1 MSKQREIP
9 IVFATDRNYL
19 APCYMALF
27 SAVKNMSQ
35 DIKYTFFV
43 LLPDTIQKEEL
54 VSFEKLSNQN
64 DLIDIRFCYIADDDL
79 KVCLSGSELVNH
91 ITYITYYRFLIPE
104 LLYSYDKCIYI
115 DVDTVIKGS
124 LEKLYDI
131 DLTGNYI
138 AGVKNVFADTMP
150 GSESYKN
157 RCLELGIDS
166 LETYV
171 NAGVLLMNLEELRK
185 DKIQEKWLASSR
197 EKEYLYND
205 QDIINS
211 VCYGKIKLIDYKYN
225 VFPDYC
231 RDLSLT
237 FKLLSQDYSKAA
249 KSPVII
255 HYVSKEK
262 PWISKYFFMANHWW
276 VNCKETEPE
285 FRNGLLETF
294 LSNNKTKI
302 SKVQH
307 LKLKLK
313 QIEVLELLSVYRG
326 SYWNTFK
333 SYVKKTFYKQYYTKK
348 GYEIEIGVGT
358 QFNKDFSLEMTGEKS
373 SVCIGKNF
381 YSKEDGR
388 LLCAN
393 GNLAIEDDVFL
404 NYNVSITCHEKVV
417 IGAGTTIANNVV
429 IVDHDHDVYGLNFET
444 SPVIIGKNV
453 WIGANATIL
462 KGVTIGDGAIV
473 AAGAVVNR
481 DVEND
486 SIVGGVPAKCIK
498 KNKFDDL
505 R

>member
-27 SAVKNMSQ
+27 SAVKNMSRH
-35 DIKYTFFV
+35 IRYTFFV

-54 VSFEKLSNQN
+54 VVFEKLSNQN
-64 DLIDIRFCYIADDDL
+64 DPIDIRFCFIADDDL
-79 KVCLSGSELVNH
+79 NVCLSGSELVNH
-91 ITYITYYRFLIPE
+91 ITYTTYYRFLIPG
-104 LLYSYDKCIYI
+104 LLDSYDKCIYI

-138 AGVKNVFADTMP
+138 AGVKNVFADTLP
-150 GSESYKN
+150 GSDSYKN
-157 RCLELGIDS
+157 RCLELGINS

-262 PWISKYFFMANHWW
+262 PWISKYFFMADLWW
-276 VNCKETEPE
+276 ENCKETEKE
-285 FRNGLLETF
+285 FRKGILADF
-294 LSNNKTKI
+294 LKKSKTKI

-307 LKLKLK
+307 LKLALK
-313 QIEVLELLSVYRG
+313 QIKVIELLYGYLTKDRG
-326 SYWNTFK
+326 
-333 SYVKKTFYKQYYTKK
+333 
-348 GYEIEIGVGT
+348 
-358 QFNKDFSLEMTGEKS
+358 
-373 SVCIGKNF
+373 
-381 YSKEDGR
+381 
-388 LLCAN
+388 
-393 GNLAIEDDVFL
+393 
-404 NYNVSITCHEKVV
+404 
-417 IGAGTTIANNVV
+417 
-429 IVDHDHDVYGLNFET
+429 
-444 SPVIIGKNV
+444 
-453 WIGANATIL
+453 
-462 KGVTIGDGAIV
+462 
-473 AAGAVVNR
+473 
-481 DVEND
+481 
-486 SIVGGVPAKCIK
+486 
-498 KNKFDDL
+498 
-505 R
+505 

>member
-79 KVCLSGSELVNH
+79 KVCLSGSELVNY

-124 LEKLYDI
+124 LEDLYAI
-131 DLTGNYI
+131 DLAENYV
-138 AGVKNVFADTMP
+138 AGVKNVFADTLP
-150 GSESYKN
+150 GSENYKN
-157 RCLELGIDS
+157 RCQELGIDS

-171 NAGVLLMNLEELRK
+171 NAGVLLMNLKELRK
-185 DKIQEKWLASSR
+185 DKIQEKWLACSR

-205 QDIINS
+205 QDIINA

-231 RDLSLT
+231 RNLSMT
-237 FKLLSQDYSKAA
+237 FKLLNQDYLEVAEH
-249 KSPVII
+249 PVII

-262 PWISKYFFMANHWW
+262 PWISKYFFMANQWW
-276 VNCKETEPE
+276 ENCKEIESE
-285 FRNGLLETF
+285 FRNGLLADF
-294 LSNNKTKI
+294 LKKSKTKI

-307 LKLKLK
+307 LKLRLK
-313 QIEVLELLSVYRG
+313 QIRAIELLSVYRG
-326 SYWNTFK
+326 SYWKTFK
-333 SYVKKTFYKQYYTKK
+333 SFIRKILFQQQYTKK
-348 GYEIEIGVGT
+348 GYEIKIGHGVEFG
-358 QFNKDFSLEMTGEKS
+358 KGFSFMMSGENA
-373 SVCIGKNF
+373 SVCMGKNL
-381 YSKEDGR
+381 YIKGDGH
-388 LLCAN
+388 LHCEN
-393 GNLAIEDDVFL
+393 GKLVIEDDVFM
-404 NYNVSITCHEKVV
+404 NHNVSVTCHEKIV

-429 IVDHDHDVYGLNFET
+429 IVDHDHIAQGLGFET
-444 SPVIIGKNV
+444 SPVVIGKNV
-453 WIGANATIL
+453 WIGANAIVL
-462 KGVTIGDGAIV
+462 KGVTVGDGAII
-473 AAGAVVNR
+473 AAGAVVNK
-481 DVEND
+481 DVKKD
-486 SIVGGVPAKCIK
+486 SVVGGVPARCIK